1 MPDSKPES
9 GSKIVNITIVLS
21 IAIAYAVIAYAVDKF
36 SGSAGPGQWL
46 NQNKIM
52 QEHRVELREKVER
65 DPHFKEVDREA
76 YIREM
81 EQIITMKQ
89 KRNLGN
95 WVSYKSFTPNV
106 KGQYVHTNDFGMRS
120 SLSLREI
127 AEKARANNQNGIRN
141 VLLLGG
147 SVAFGYGST
156 DDQQTISGFMNEI
169 LKDKKYEVFN
179 LAQGGFNSYMDLFSL
194 SAIGWQL
201 EPDIIIA
208 MEGYADVYHLGY
220 ESKGGNLAWGLWSGI
235 EQEKKPEFALDF
247 QYHNLEAICKLGAGP
262 QRQVILALQ
271 PLSGFENDSPVE
283 NEKIDKMWDY
293 YPKIRTLFETVA
305 KNNHASFVDL
315 SPLFKD
321 ESGAGINF
329 FDKAHLTVTG
339 QKKVAQALATAVI
352 EVGSRSKSSPN
363 AFTLRQKII
372 ADILQ

>member
-1 MPDSKPES
+1 MPDSKPEP

-21 IAIAYAVIAYAVDKF
+21 VAIAYAVIAYAVDKF

-65 DPHFKEVDREA
+65 DPHFKDVDREA

-95 WVSYKSFTPNV
+95 WISYKSFTPNV
-106 KGQYVHTNDFGMRS
+106 TGKYVRTNDFGMRS
-120 SLSLREI
+120 NLSLREI

-169 LKDKKYEVFN
+169 LKGEKYEVFN

-235 EQEKKPEFALDF
+235 EQEKKPEFAFDF
-247 QYHNLEAICKLGAGP
+247 QYHNLEAICKLGTGP
-262 QRQVILALQ
+262 ERQVILALQ
-271 PLSGFENDSPVE
+271 PLSGFENDSKIE
-283 NEKIDKMWDY
+283 NEKINKMWDY
-293 YPKIRTLFETVA
+293 YPKIRTLFQTVS
-305 KNNHASFVDL
+305 KNNNAGFVDL

-321 ESGAGINF
+321 ESGADINF

-352 EVGSRSKSSPN
+352 EAGRHSTSN
-363 AFTLRQKII
+363 AFTQRQKII

>member
-1 MPDSKPES
+1 
-9 GSKIVNITIVLS
+9 
-21 IAIAYAVIAYAVDKF
+21 
-36 SGSAGPGQWL
+36 
-46 NQNKIM
+46 
-52 QEHRVELREKVER
+52 
-65 DPHFKEVDREA
+65 
-76 YIREM
+76 
-81 EQIITMKQ
+81 
-89 KRNLGN
+89 
-95 WVSYKSFTPNV
+95 
-106 KGQYVHTNDFGMRS
+106 
-120 SLSLREI
+120 
-127 AEKARANNQNGIRN
+127 
-141 VLLLGG
+141 
-147 SVAFGYGST
+147 
-156 DDQQTISGFMNEI
+156 
-169 LKDKKYEVFN
+169 
-179 LAQGGFNSYMDLFSL
+179 
-194 SAIGWQL
+194 
-201 EPDIIIA
+201 
-208 MEGYADVYHLGY
+208 
-220 ESKGGNLAWGLWSGI
+220 
-235 EQEKKPEFALDF
+235 
-247 QYHNLEAICKLGAGP
+247 LGAGP